1 MCLTFFFCQKF
12 TRFEPPFIPS
22 AGVYFFTTDIGIR
35 YELRFGRKQ
44 SDILSATI
52 VFGVL
57 NEEFEGEEYVLV
69 NRGEIFSVMNTI
81 ESIFQDFFL
90 KNPNIHT
97 FEFSGEPL
105 RPSTSTNLVTKRT
118 RVYMRY
124 ARKIFSEGRLE
135 DRIEGQQSHNRKK
148 AIILFKNYGIL
159 LILPPV
165 WKYPTGEVGEWLNP
179 HVC

>member
-1 MCLTFFFCQKF
+1 MSNDFILPKVY
-12 TRFEPPFIPS
+12 RFEPPFIPS

-124 ARKIFSEGRLE
+124 ARKIFSE
-135 DRIEGQQSHNRKK
+135 DAWKIELKGNKVIIERKR
-148 AIILFKNYGIL
+148 
-159 LILPPV
+159 
-165 WKYPTGEVGEWLNP
+165 
-179 HVC
+179 